1 MLWTVHNN
9 LCCNAHVKDLD
20 AYIHRAG
27 RTGRAGRNGICVM
40 FYKPN
45 QEYLIKS
52 VENRAVSCCYNVLC
66 KFLGHQMLETFF
78 QTVMAYPLWNF
89 SICVGTERA

>member
-1 MLWTVHNN
+1 MYIYKQTSCILSIAN
-9 LCCNAHVKDLD
+9 LQDLD

-52 VENRAVSCCYNVLC
+52 VENRAVSHC
-66 KFLGHQMLETFF
+66 KRLQYFNLFCIVVSLYFRNLGNIK
-78 QTVMAYPLWNF
+78 PLPR
-89 SICVGTERA
+89 EK

>member
-1 MLWTVHNN
+1 MQQTSCILYIAI
-9 LCCNAHVKDLD
+9 LQDLD

-52 VENRAVSCCYNVLC
+52 VENRAVSHCEKIV
-66 KFLGHQMLETFF
+66 
-78 QTVMAYPLWNF
+78 
-89 SICVGTERA
+89 